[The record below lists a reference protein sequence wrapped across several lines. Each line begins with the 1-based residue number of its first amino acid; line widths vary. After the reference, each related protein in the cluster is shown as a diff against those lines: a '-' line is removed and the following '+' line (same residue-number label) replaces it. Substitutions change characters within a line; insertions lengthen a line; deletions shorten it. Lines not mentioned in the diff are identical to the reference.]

1 MRKSDN
7 AKLDALG
14 RAIDTL
20 RTNQELFKNF
30 KPLKDRYTEL
40 VDRVQALQAARTQ
53 LTYSSTGITAEKTDQ
68 YNMLASQTVAVA
80 KVGWVWAKSQQD
92 HILTEI
98 LDIEIS
104 DFSRIAEAEAIAMAE
119 RVEQSLCPHLQDL
132 EAYNITAAKLDKI
145 KQSLIYFKSLQLKPR
160 QHIGQNKVQN
170 KQFAANIK
178 AAMELAHDIENLVI
192 GEYQDSETLFMNQ
205 YLASMRIYDPATRS
219 TMLKLV
225 IQDEAGKPLHDA
237 TCDVL
242 ELVGEEQ
249 TTNNVGYAEITG
261 IRTGSYTLEVSKEGY
276 QPQRTTV
283 AIKRGQKI
291 TLNLQLSQNN

>member
-119 RVEQSLCPHLQDL
+119 RVEQSLRPNLQDL

-160 QHIGQNKVQN
+160 QHIG
-170 KQFAANIK
+170 
-178 AAMELAHDIENLVI
+178 
-192 GEYQDSETLFMNQ
+192 
-205 YLASMRIYDPATRS
+205 
-219 TMLKLV
+219 
-225 IQDEAGKPLHDA
+225 
-237 TCDVL
+237 
-242 ELVGEEQ
+242 
-249 TTNNVGYAEITG
+249 
-261 IRTGSYTLEVSKEGY
+261 
-276 QPQRTTV
+276 
-283 AIKRGQKI
+283 
-291 TLNLQLSQNN
+291 